1 MQKPGPELIL
11 DTNAEADVLSKC
23 CSDDKKSN
31 KLFKSV
37 KNYLKT
43 LGNFGETEIHCCI
56 AQRKRLNRRDLNL
69 AKPFIPTLTS
79 PDG

>member
-23 CSDDKKSN
+23 CSDDKMSN
-31 KLFKSV
+31 KFVKSV

-43 LGNFGETEIHCCI
+43 VE
-56 AQRKRLNRRDLNL
+56 NL
-69 AKPFIPTLTS
+69 RN
-79 PDG
+79 

>member
-23 CSDDKKSN
+23 CSDDKMSN
-31 KLFKSV
+31 KFVKSV

-43 LGNFGETEIHCCI
+43 VENFEKLRYTVVSLREN
-56 AQRKRLNRRDLNL
+56 A
-69 AKPFIPTLTS
+69 
-79 PDG
+79 